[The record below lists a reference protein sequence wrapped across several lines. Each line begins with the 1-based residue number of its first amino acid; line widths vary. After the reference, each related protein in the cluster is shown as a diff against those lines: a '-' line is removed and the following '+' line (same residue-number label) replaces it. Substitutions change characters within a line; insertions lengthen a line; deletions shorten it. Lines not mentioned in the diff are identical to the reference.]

1 MSTFKVYPRKIYV
14 WHKCTP
20 KSAPHLV
27 WAFAWNT
34 NAYRTCKDAIAAAQ
48 AQYPGETF
56 KASFTW

>member
-14 WHKCTP
+14 WHKRTP

-34 NAYRTCKDAIAAAQ
+34 NSYRTCKDVIAAAQ

>member
-1 MSTFKVYPRKIYV
+1 MSTFKVYSRKIYV

-20 KSAPHLV
+20 KTAPHLV
-27 WAFAWNT
+27 WSFAWNT
-34 NAYRTCKDAIAAAQ
+34 NAYRTCADAVAAAQ